1 MKKLL
6 LCVTCFVVCCS
17 LSACGTDVAIG
28 KDALENRLIYGPDF
42 DHNAD
47 NSAYTI
53 NGEIFTNRQD
63 NSESHGSKNGFSGV
77 EEQDITADSQND
89 RWDTFKF
96 SLQPGE
102 QAAYRKN
109 VVFTETSDFEYQVTW
124 VRSGLSI
131 QIGLIDENGNE
142 YLKEEVGGSAH
153 DVIVDIPAGTYR
165 FVVRSCQDNSKS
177 LSENTL
183 VVGAAALL
191 GEINIDSDFPTGSVS
206 VMPNQQNNKENGPF
220 NEDSASGE
228 VFSVNY
234 GDESKFTPEE
244 WKEIL
249 QEVEDGKVLLFDT
262 LEDELV

>member
-17 LSACGTDVAIG
+17 LSACGADVDIG

-53 NGEIFTNRQD
+53 NGDIFTNRQD
-63 NSESHGSKNGFSGV
+63 
-77 EEQDITADSQND
+77 ITADTQSD
-89 RWDTFKF
+89 RWDMFKF

-102 QAAYRKN
+102 QAAYRKS

-124 VRSGLSI
+124 VRSELSI

-153 DVIVDIPAGTYR
+153 DVIVDIPAGTYQ
-165 FVVRSCQDNSKS
+165 FVVRSCPDNSKS

-191 GEINIDSDFPTGSVS
+191 GETNIDSDFPTGSVS
-206 VMPNQQNNKENGPF
+206 FMPNQQNNKESGPL
-220 NEDSASGE
+220 NEDSISGE
-228 VFSVNY
+228 FFSVNR

-249 QEVEDGKVLLFDT
+249 QEVEDGKILLFDT
-262 LEDELV
+262 LEDELAYIEQIKIFSNGHSLESN